1 MHRRVLRCNTPALF
15 LALGLLLTWLSPASV
30 ANAQIRILPSALPS
44 VGVEGVLRRG
54 ADLEAERKWGD
65 ALSHYEDALRDA
77 PEDAQL
83 RERHDVAKIHYDL
96 GRRYHDN
103 SFRRNL
109 LALKPSDALDS
120 YSEILLKIDSH
131 YVVDVDWQHLVDFG
145 TRCVQV
151 AVEERC
157 FADVHLRDASPDR
170 IRTFRQHFDALIR
183 GQTVRSRQ
191 DARAAVAAAATLAD
205 RDLGIAPTAVILEYV
220 CGAVDA
226 LDAYSAFLTS
236 DQLRD
241 VYAQIDGN
249 FVGLG
254 IELKADREAL
264 LIVNVIG
271 GSPAQAAG
279 IQAGDHI
286 LAVGRQ
292 STRGISTD
300 EAASL
305 LQGPENSEV
314 ELAVLTGNEAP
325 RKLLVRRKH
334 VEVPCIEQVKI
345 ADPASG
351 VGYLKLCSFQRNTL
365 KELDAALWSLQRQ
378 GMRSLII
385 DLRGNPGG
393 LLTASVDAADRFLQ
407 QGTIVSTRGRN
418 KLEDYDY
425 SARQP
430 STWRVPLVVLIDSQS
445 ASASE
450 IFAGAIRD
458 HHRGAIVGSRSY
470 GKGSVQGIFPLSI
483 AGSGVRLTTAKFYS
497 PSGRP
502 ISNVGVTPDVVVHS
516 TARPAADGLIPAA
529 DADEALNAALRTARG
544 NVAQR

>member
-1 MHRRVLRCNTPALF
+1 MHQRVLFGRTHALV
-15 LALGLLLTWLSPASV
+15 LALVTFFSWTLAAEFAS
-30 ANAQIRILPSALPS
+30 AQIRIVTPAATS
-44 VGVEGVLRRG
+44 GVEGVLRRG

-65 ALSHYEDALRDA
+65 ALAHYEDALRDT
-77 PEDAQL
+77 PDDAQL

-96 GRRYHDN
+96 GRRYHDH
-103 SFRRNL
+103 SFRQNL
-109 LALKPSDALDS
+109 LALKPGDALDS
-120 YSEILLKIDSH
+120 YSEVLLKIDSH
-131 YVVDVDWQHLVDFG
+131 YVSDVNWQHVVDFG

-157 FADVHLRDASPDR
+157 FVDVHLLGVSPDR
-170 IRTFRQHFDALIR
+170 MRTFLQHFDALVR
-183 GQTVRSRQ
+183 GQAVRTRQ
-191 DARAAVAAAATLAD
+191 DARAAVAAAATLAN
-205 RDLGIAPTAVILEYV
+205 RELGVSASAIILEYL
-220 CGAVDA
+220 CGAVDS
-226 LDAYSAFLTS
+226 LDTYSAFLTS

-254 IELKADREAL
+254 IELKAEGGSL

-271 GSPAQAAG
+271 GSPAEGAG
-279 IQAGDHI
+279 IRPGDHI
-286 LAVGRQ
+286 LAVGQR

-305 LQGPENSEV
+305 LQGPENSVV
-314 ELAVLTGNEAP
+314 ELSVATGANAP
-325 RKLLVRRKH
+325 RQLSVRRRH

-345 ADPASG
+345 ADAVSG
-351 VGYLKLCSFQRNTL
+351 VGYLKLSTFQRNTVR
-365 KELDAALWSLQRQ
+365 ELDAALWNLHRR
-378 GMRSLII
+378 GMRTLVI

-393 LLTASVDAADRFLQ
+393 LLTASVDAADRFIQ

-425 SARQP
+425 TARQP

-450 IFAGAIRD
+450 IFAAAIRD
-458 HHRGAIVGSRSY
+458 HRRGTVVGARSY
-470 GKGSVQGIFPLSI
+470 GKGSVQGIFPLSV
-483 AGSGVRLTTAKFYS
+483 AGTGVRLTTAKFYS

-502 ISNVGVTPDVVVHS
+502 ISNVGVSPDVVVQT
-516 TARPAADGLIPAA
+516 TARPTADGTVPEAE
-529 DADEALNAALRTARG
+529 DAGLAAALRAARAT
-544 NVAQR
+544 VAQR

>member
-1 MHRRVLRCNTPALF
+1 MHRRVPRCIAPALL
-15 LALGLLLTWLSPASV
+15 LALGLLFFPVHPAS
-30 ANAQIRILPSALPS
+30 AQIRILPSAAPA
-44 VGVEGVLRRG
+44 VGVESVLRRG

-77 PEDAQL
+77 PQDAQL

-103 SFRRNL
+103 SFRHHL
-109 LALKPSDALDS
+109 LALKPGDALDS

-151 AVEERC
+151 AVEEAC
-157 FADVHLRDASPDR
+157 FANVHLRDTTPER
-170 IRTFRQHFDALIR
+170 IRMFRQHFEALIH
-183 GQTVRSRQ
+183 GQSVRSRQ
-191 DARAAVAAAATLAD
+191 DARAAVAAAATLAN
-205 RDLGIAPTAVILEYV
+205 RDLGITPTAVILEYA

-254 IELKADREAL
+254 IELKADRDAL

-286 LAVGRQ
+286 LSVGRQ

-314 ELAVLTGNEAP
+314 ELAVMTGSEPP

-345 ADPASG
+345 ADAANG
-351 VGYLKLCSFQRNTL
+351 VGYFKLCSFQRNTVR
-365 KELDAALWSLQRQ
+365 ELDAALWSLQRQ

-385 DLRGNPGG
+385 DLRGTPGG
-393 LLTASVDAADRFLQ
+393 LLTASVDAADRFIQ

-502 ISNVGVTPDVVVHS
+502 ISNVGVTPDVIVHS
-516 TARPAADGLIPAA
+516 TARPAADGLIPTA
-529 DADEALNAALRTARG
+529 DTDEALNAALRTARS
-544 NVAQR
+544 NLAQR